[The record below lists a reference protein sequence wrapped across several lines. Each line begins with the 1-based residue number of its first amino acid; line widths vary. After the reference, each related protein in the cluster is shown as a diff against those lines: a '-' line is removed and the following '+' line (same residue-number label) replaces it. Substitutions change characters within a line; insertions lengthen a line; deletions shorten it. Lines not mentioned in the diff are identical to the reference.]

1 MILYG
6 CEGGCRCSTEL
17 LLFYLGF
24 PGFQLFL
31 SHNIGHQ
38 ELFSFCD
45 EKRWMFKCQRN
56 LGAERDVPHRIFS
69 DFKISQ
75 DG

>member
-1 MILYG
+1 MHLQYIG
-6 CEGGCRCSTEL
+6 EL

-24 PGFQLFL
+24 PGLHIFL
-31 SHNIGHQ
+31 GHDDVGHR

-56 LGAERDVPHRIFS
+56 FVALTNAS
-69 DFKISQ
+69 
-75 DG
+75 